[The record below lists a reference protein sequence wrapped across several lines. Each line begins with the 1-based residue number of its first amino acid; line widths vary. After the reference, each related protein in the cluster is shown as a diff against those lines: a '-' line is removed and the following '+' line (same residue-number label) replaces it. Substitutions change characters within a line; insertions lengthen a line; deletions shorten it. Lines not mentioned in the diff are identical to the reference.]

1 MTTQSELSREW
12 ITQAL
17 YELLKMKS
25 FSSITN
31 KEITDKA
38 GLSHITIYRL
48 FDSKEEIILKDLKT
62 RIRKS
67 FLKEYHIADLFDFY
81 QSNQEL
87 IDCLYQNHLSN

>member
-17 YELLKMKS
+17 YELLKTKP
-25 FSSITN
+25 FASITN

-67 FLKEYHIADLFDFY
+67 FLKEYHITDLFDFY

-87 IDCLYQNHLSN
+87 IDCLYQNHLSI